1 MYLNE
6 KELKEIAYQLTAYER
21 DGIIDFKQYLNDQA
35 RELIDEAD
43 ENELISQYNDFV
55 SYDDIIYEN
64 SDEFFEENFATHAEA
79 VRAVLFGHY
88 NYNDSY
94 VKFNGYANLDSLSSY
109 ELLEEIKGNSD
120 YLTYVAENAEELEEI
135 RDNEEELTSM
145 ALELVAKGY

>member
-6 KELKEIAYQLTAYER
+6 NELKEVAYQLTAYER
-21 DGIIDFKQYLNDQA
+21 DGIIDFKSYLIDQA
-35 RELIDEAD
+35 RELIDEAN
-43 ENELISQYNDFV
+43 ENDLISSYNDFV
-55 SYDDIIYEN
+55 SYDDMIYEN
-64 SDEFFEENFATHAEA
+64 SDELFEENFATHAEA

-135 RDNEEELTSM
+135 RGNEKELTSM